1 MKVTIEYKPV
11 SNKAR
16 EEFLQDLESIVDD
29 YEAEME
35 IE

>member
-1 MKVTIEYKPV
+1 MKITIEYKPV

-16 EEFLQDLESIVDD
+16 EEFLEDLELVVDD

>member
-1 MKVTIEYKPV
+1 MKITIEYKPV

-16 EEFLQDLESIVDD
+16 EEFLEDIRLVTDD

>member
-1 MKVTIEYKPV
+1 MRITIEYKPV

-16 EEFLQDLESIVDD
+16 EDFLQDLELIVDD